1 MVESSKKHWLD
12 CLYVHPDVYAL
23 SQEIHDKPTDQ
34 NLKKLQAFITD
45 DTNSLRKEDART
57 LFLCYVARC
66 NANRALKNDFLNKVT
81 KSRSDFSIFYEI
93 VNDAIREILENYET
107 EQAILSTKNII
118 HILPV
123 VNMFYQM
130 IKDKDEVKLL
140 AIVEAMLPL
149 YDAILDTLIQ
159 QLQIDFGKAYNFKN
173 DDLLSLSHQ
182 TMKHI
187 LWIFVKMPE
196 CSLESYI
203 LAFMDYSYRILSYE
217 KIALDMK
224 SKCALIFLHCLKKL
238 PEEEL
243 VNFVF
248 KDNPLL
254 EVTNDPKEK
263 DSWICGKNFK
273 FATLLDSTSAKV
285 VLFSALYN
293 CIPLRE
299 QFMLMLANKKCVY
312 QSIFEEMLECTNRP
326 VKDNGEI
333 VEITRNL
340 LLMSEG
346 LNRAPIPIFE
356 NIFDKAYAYVNSYCD
371 FPLDPVQKNSSL
383 FLSNIVKT
391 SCNHYRTGTEKF
403 VDHLISTIN
412 LREGK
417 RKIDFVT
424 LMYLCSNM
432 KCSFLLQRIPYLHEQ
447 LLNLLSD
454 PSCFMNA
461 SNAYELLMSEH
472 FNETLLEEWLSI
484 WVRPALAQLRT
495 VDFSITHIYHRILCK
510 AFQLN
515 QEILRDLFPNKY
527 MGTPREWAVLLKCL
541 CHARN
546 TRMAIKLGSYDSA
559 VYWWG
564 LVEKSKLKLFAVQRD
579 DMIRIAAL
587 KVVVEC
593 QKTTEYFTEWEFTYL
608 SDYFLLNGCN
618 QVPHLRKEIV
628 ALYKKVFTRFFAS
641 IEVIK
646 RQVDCLRKRMAQVDI
661 PTSESWI
668 NNFTKLNKCYKTFLK
683 NFIGML
689 IDNIC
694 PDSNFYRRNAALEL
708 LTFIQSNVGNEEWA
722 NYWKGDDIENLKKI
736 LFDSY
741 EVNKKMALGILTK
754 MEPEKFKFHDPET
767 YTSFMRIALSY
778 ASDIKPSKSLSA
790 AYMFQLCCNSPLT
803 PDDEGKLIEDRSADN
818 DPILRMIQTV
828 TAEFMSKYDDETPEL
843 DDITLNSPC
852 YGLLTCLRYLIRFR
866 PRGLWN
872 EEYGTTYNLIFKI
885 CRRIFREVLPIV
897 SNPAPEGYLPDNEE
911 TEISIRDDTVRS
923 QKILVYAWRTV
934 KEITL
939 LFAEFVQQN
948 RYVGEYHFLTEEN
961 YVQIGEHFMEIF
973 VQAKHRG
980 VFEQA
985 YLGFCIICEEY
996 WIYPSKDL
1004 SSLPMQWLKRGL
1016 DLVTGVKVDSRLCS
1030 TRRSAG
1036 MPFLTMAILTTDPS
1050 LDKASVRLTM
1060 KELMTAA
1067 ANLDEDRME
1076 YRTHSFNILRFLFRH
1091 SKLSDYVPPYIEKAA
1106 ELALRGMQSR
1116 DWGVRN
1122 SATLLFSALI
1132 TRLFGVQR
1140 SQDFEVV
1147 TTKNKM
1153 TTKVFSTRYP
1163 TLFHYLIDTL
1173 KVECTNK
1180 NSLVLQP
1187 ILIFFSRLYPGY
1199 TEPEDPKLEEA
1210 KIYIRKCM
1218 ASPDNETRKLAV
1230 MASISIVQPKDLHLT
1245 VRRNFEIISQ
1255 KNVGNNE
1262 CLALLLEAWHILK
1275 FLGDRCE
1282 VHVGKIVSD
1291 SIYILETAGTK
1302 FSHYCVSLYMEVLTF
1317 LFGNVLRYDERVDL
1331 DTLRKILTSISRL
1344 MEEQHLNLTGRL
1356 NFESAM
1362 VNLTITILLVRLEHV
1377 DTTFQA
1383 INFDFENYLTVNDG
1397 MIMKNYCLH
1406 FVLSLNISY
1415 NECGL
1420 PEPPLYIFDELTPTD
1435 SIKNVIVN
1443 FSNATKCEFLTNI
1456 HKFMVGFLRREL
1468 RRMQTTAKVDE
1479 CFILV
1484 LLLLPYYSCLLET
1497 LNGGD
1502 RQRTLDML
1510 MNFCSCD
1517 REEVMSAVV
1526 SCASVLLTTVK
1537 MDKLKT
1543 LDYRRLVRLLRRSAA
1558 PEAAIYRRLA
1568 AVQFLLKCKFLYYHG
1583 MRNLK
1588 TTHFVSILNTVLTL
1602 LEDESVKIR
1611 NEISTIT
1618 DEENIVYLDE
1628 HSKTGW
1634 KCCPDK
1640 ARYDFMKHCCKILP
1654 KPLSISFLIS
1664 WCLRHFPD
1672 SQNEASEV
1680 FERSEHNTY
1689 AENIPYIQM
1698 TTKILNPLLWT
1709 LPYTLSY
1716 EDKSIFMEEQCQIV
1730 TIILY
1735 DAMNKFTFPMVNRK
1749 TKVAVICALRSILAY
1764 LELNQ
1769 INPNFKYKFS
1779 EYFKSKILFYF
1790 KKQICNRDYHSVK
1803 KLFFLLYGP
1812 VLLSDMDYT

>member
-1 MVESSKKHWLD
+1 MVEPSKKHWLD
-12 CLYVHPDVYAL
+12 CPYVHTEVYGL
-23 SQEIHDKPTDQ
+23 SQELYEKPTDQ
-34 NLKKLQAFITD
+34 NLKKLHNYIQ
-45 DTNSLRKEDART
+45 DTTNLLRKEDART
-57 LFLCYVARC
+57 LFLCYIARC

-81 KSRSDFSIFYEI
+81 KSRSDFSLFFEI

-107 EQAILSTKNII
+107 EQAILSTKNILY
-118 HILPV
+118 ILPV
-123 VNMFYQM
+123 VNTFYQM
-130 IKDKDEVKLL
+130 IKDKDEDRLL
-140 AIVEAMLPL
+140 LIVEAMLPL
-149 YDAILDTLIQ
+149 YDAVLDTLIQ

-243 VNFVF
+243 VNFKF
-248 KDNPLL
+248 KGNPLL
-254 EVTNDPKEK
+254 EVTNDPEEKE
-263 DSWICGKNFK
+263 SWICGKNFK
-273 FATLLDSTSAKV
+273 FASLLDSTSAKV

-293 CIPLRE
+293 CVPFRE
-299 QFMLMLANKKCVY
+299 QFILMLPNNKCVY

-326 VKDNGEI
+326 LSDNGEI

-340 LLMSEG
+340 LLMSETI
-346 LNRAPIPIFE
+346 NRAPIPIFDS
-356 NIFDKAYAYVNSYCD
+356 IFDKAFAYVNSYCD

-391 SCNHYRTGTEKF
+391 SCNHYKTGIDKF
-403 VDHLISTIN
+403 INCLISSIN

-424 LMYLCSNM
+424 LMYICSNM
-432 KCSFLLQRIPYLHEQ
+432 KCSFLLQRIPYLQDQ

-454 PSCFMNA
+454 HSCFMNA

-472 FNETLLEEWLSI
+472 FTEIMLEEWLSI

-495 VDFSITHIYHRILCK
+495 VDFSVTHIYHRILCK

-515 QEILRDLFPNKY
+515 QDILRDLFPNKF

-546 TRMAIKLGSYDSA
+546 TRIPIRLGKYDTSI
-559 VYWWG
+559 YWWG

-618 QVPHLRKEIV
+618 QVPHMRKEIV
-628 ALYKKVFTRFFAS
+628 ALYKKAFTRYFAS
-641 IEVIK
+641 IEVIR
-646 RQVDCLRKRMAQVDI
+646 RQVECLKKRMSQTDI
-661 PTSESWI
+661 PTSESWMS
-668 NNFTKLNKCYKTFLK
+668 NFTKLNKCYKSFLK
-683 NFIGML
+683 NFIGMC

-708 LTFIQSNVGNEEWA
+708 LVFIQPNVEKEEWCS
-722 NYWKGDDIENLKKI
+722 YFKGDDIENLQRI
-736 LFDSY
+736 LFDNY

-754 MEPEKFKFHDPET
+754 MGSDKFMLQDGDT
-767 YTSFMRIALSY
+767 YTSFMRIALSF
-778 ASDIKPSKSLSA
+778 ASDVKPSKSLSA
-790 AYMFQLCCNSPLT
+790 AYMFQLCCNSPLI
-803 PDDEGKLIEDRSADN
+803 PDDEGKLVEDKTTNN
-818 DPILRMIQTV
+818 DPILRMIQTL
-828 TAEFMSKYDDETPEL
+828 TAELLTKSDSYIKSDFDEC
-843 DDITLNSPC
+843 TLNSPC

-866 PRGLWN
+866 PKELWN
-872 EEYGTTYNLIFKI
+872 ESCGTTYRMIFSI
-885 CRRIFREVLPIV
+885 CQKIFRVVLPIV

-911 TEISIRDDTVRS
+911 TEINIRDDTVRS

-939 LFAEFVQQN
+939 LFAEFVQQDRSIEDN
-948 RYVGEYHFLTEEN
+948 FLSVERYVE
-961 YVQIGEHFMEIF
+961 IGEHFMDIF

-996 WIYPSKDL
+996 WIYPNKELSK
-1004 SSLPMQWLKRGL
+1004 LPMQWLRRGL
-1016 DLVTGVKVDSRLCS
+1016 DLVTGVKVDNRLCS

-1036 MPFLTMAILTTDPS
+1036 MPFLTLAILTTDPT

-1060 KELMTAA
+1060 QELMAA
-1067 ANLDEDRME
+1067 AGNLEEDRME

-1091 SKLSDYVPPYIEKAA
+1091 SKLSDYVPPYIERAA
-1106 ELALRGMQSR
+1106 ELALKGMQCAE
-1116 DWGVRN
+1116 WGVRN

-1140 SQDFEVV
+1140 TQDFEVV

-1153 TTKVFSTRYP
+1153 TTKVFSSRYP
-1163 TLFHYLIDTL
+1163 MLYAYLIDTL
-1173 KVECTNK
+1173 KAECENK
-1180 NSLVLQP
+1180 SSLVLHP

-1199 TEPEDPKLEEA
+1199 TELEDPMLEEA

-1230 MASISIVQPKDLHLT
+1230 MASISIVKPKELHQI

-1262 CLALLLEAWHILK
+1262 CLALLLEAWHILQ
-1275 FLGDRCE
+1275 FLGDRCD
-1282 VHVGKIVSD
+1282 VHVGKIVAD

-1317 LFGNVLRYDERVDL
+1317 LFGNVLRYEERIDL

-1344 MEEQHLNLTGRL
+1344 MEEQHLNLTGRS

-1383 INFDFENYLTVNDG
+1383 INFDFENYLEVNDG

-1406 FVLSLNISY
+1406 FVLCLNISY

-1420 PEPPLYIFDELTPTD
+1420 PEPPLYIFDELAPMD
-1435 SIKNVIVN
+1435 SIKNVIAN
-1443 FSNATKCEFLTNI
+1443 FSTATKSEFLTNI
-1456 HKFMVGFLRREL
+1456 HKFMINFLRREL
-1468 RRMQTTAKVDE
+1468 KRMQLTAKVDE
-1479 CFILV
+1479 CFILI
-1484 LLLLPYYSCLLET
+1484 LLLLPYYPCLLEA

-1502 RQRTLDML
+1502 RQKTMDML
-1510 MNFCSCD
+1510 INFCSCD
-1517 REEVMSAVV
+1517 REEVMSAVI
-1526 SCASVLLTTVK
+1526 SCVGVLLTTVK
-1537 MDKLKT
+1537 TDKLKN
-1543 LDYRRLVRLLRRSAA
+1543 LDYRRLIRLLRRSAS
-1558 PEAAIYRRLA
+1558 PEAAIYRRLSV
-1568 AVQFLLKCKFLYYHG
+1568 VQFLVKCKYMYIYG
-1583 MRNLK
+1583 PRNFK
-1588 TTHFVSILNTVLTL
+1588 TTQFVSILNTILTL
-1602 LEDESVKIR
+1602 LEDESLRIR
-1611 NEISTIT
+1611 NEISALT

-1654 KPLSISFLIS
+1654 KALSISFLMS
-1664 WCLRHFPD
+1664 WCLRHSPD
-1672 SQNEASEV
+1672 SLNDMSEV

-1698 TTKILNPLLWT
+1698 TSKILNPLLWT
-1709 LPYTLSY
+1709 LPYSLSY
-1716 EDKSIFMEEQCQIV
+1716 DDKSMFMEEQCQIV

-1735 DAMNKFTFPMVNRK
+1735 DAMNKYTFPMVNRK
-1749 TKVAVICALRSILAY
+1749 TKVSVICALRSILTY
-1764 LELNQ
+1764 LEVNPL
-1769 INPNFKYKFS
+1769 NPNFKYKFS
-1779 EYFKSKILFYF
+1779 EYFKTKILFYF
-1790 KKQICNRDYHSVK
+1790 KKQICKRDYHSVK
-1803 KLFFLLYGP
+1803 KIFFLLYGP
-1812 VLLSDMDYT
+1812 VLMDMDYT